1 MIQIPY
7 TRILQA
13 AQLVRTYP
21 GMTQPQFY
29 ATVTANNPF
38 GYTEA
43 QMKEAMQLVTK
54 TLVDCQYV
62 ADNEF
67 STIAGWIRALPL
79 PQLEPMLQLIYKDY
93 SSRILPLLAQT
104 QIESIEAA
112 KVVAW
117 AKREKFAGLTSEDA
131 DVNEG
136 YKILKTY
143 YEASWD
149 QMDRQINDL
158 KGLVPQDLIE
168 V

>member
-1 MIQIPY
+1 MIKIPY
-7 TRILQA
+7 ARIQQA
-13 AQLVRTYP
+13 ATLVRTYP

-38 GYTEA
+38 GYTQD

-67 STIAGWIRALPL
+67 DTIAGWIRALPL

-93 SSRILPLLAQT
+93 SARVLPLLAT
-104 QIESIEAA
+104 AQIDNLEAA

-117 AKREKFAGLTSEDA
+117 AKREKFAGLTSEDV
-131 DVNEG
+131 DINEG
-136 YKILKTY
+136 YKILKTHH
-143 YEASWD
+143 EAQWD

-158 KGLVPQDLIE
+158 RGLVPEDLIE